1 MVVTALFTHVARLLL
16 RRQMPT
22 LVAGLLFAAHPIH
35 TEAVAG
41 VVGRAD
47 ILACLF
53 FLLAFLS
60 YMRYCK
66 YRDKPGGGSTYN
78 NTSPSQHRG
87 NSHST
92 AAISHKNSS
101 PNSKSQRY
109 LKQNGST
116 ASSHTET
123 LRWCYLVATAALTAA
138 SMLSKEQGITV
149 LAVCATYDVFLHS
162 RLSVRQ
168 LPNILKVTHLFNIIF
183 KEIPEVGTAS

>member
-168 LPNILKVTHLFNIIF
+168 LPNILKVTNLFNIIF
-183 KEIPEVGTAS
+183 EEISEFGTAS

>member
-66 YRDKPGGGSTYN
+66 YRDKPGGGSTYT

-87 NSHST
+87 NSHSS

-101 PNSKSQRY
+101 PNSKSQKY

-116 ASSHTET
+116 VSTNTET
-123 LRWCYLVATAALTAA
+123 LRWCYLVATALLTAA

-162 RLSVRQ
+162 RLSLRQ
-168 LPNILKVTHLFNIIF
+168 LPNILKVKHC
-183 KEIPEVGTAS
+183 S